1 MTQRRIIT
9 LTCLTGAERID
20 TDPFAVDSAGQQ
32 LMCRTWAQRR
42 KLTVDEQ
49 LILSSAPSD
58 ARILWEHD
66 DDRPLLFLTP
76 SRRILE
82 IALHDPAEFAQRC
95 AAHGAVVAYA
105 DLPEPSYT
113 RDMKGILHR
122 ELTLPTQGSP
132 TLWPTGSAYPA
143 ART

>member
-20 TDPFAVDSAGQQ
+20 TDPFAVDSTGQQ
-32 LMCRTWAQRR
+32 LMCDAWARQRN
-42 KLTVDEQ
+42 LVVHEQ
-49 LILSSAPSD
+49 LILSGAASGV
-58 ARILWEHD
+58 RILWEH

-76 SRRILE
+76 SRRILN
-82 IALHDPAEFAQRC
+82 IVLSDPEKFTRRC

-132 TLWPTGSAYPA
+132 TLWPAGSVYPA
-143 ART
+143 A

>member
-32 LMCRTWAQRR
+32 LMCHAWARR
-42 KLTVDEQ
+42 HELAVHEQ
-49 LILSSAPSD
+49 LILSGAASD

-76 SRRILE
+76 SRRILS
-82 IALHDPAEFAQRC
+82 IALSDPEEFTRRC
-95 AAHGAVVAYA
+95 TAHGAVVEFA
-105 DLPEPSYT
+105 DLPEPDYT
-113 RDMKGILHR
+113 REMKGILHQ

-132 TLWPTGSAYPA
+132 TLWPAGSAYPA
-143 ART
+143 A